1 MSKSAYFNKE
11 AQDALVAG
19 INLVGNAAKTT
30 LGYAGKTVIIQQEEG
45 KPVVITKDGISVAK
59 EISPKDEKVKL
70 GADLAISVAKRQLNS
85 CGDGTTT
92 ATVLAQ
98 AIVNAGVRQIELSE
112 NKVNRTALRYGIEKA
127 KDYVI
132 EQLNNAAVAISTDE
146 QLNQIATV
154 SANGDEKL
162 GSIIAEAY
170 RKVTK
175 DGVVTVE
182 ETKARDISLSIRE
195 GMTFDRGWTSQFF
208 ITNQESQTAEFDNPY
223 ILLCNSKI
231 SNFSTLAN
239 VIKDVVQAEK
249 PLVIIAESFDNTVI
263 QGLAMNI
270 VRSGGRLKIACV
282 EAPGYGAR
290 RLDILRD
297 MAIYLDANV
306 ADDPMATTLEE
317 MSSADFGRCEK
328 VIIKKDET
336 IIRGGVGNPDLIA
349 KRIEAIKGEISACK
363 ENDTFEKEQLGKRL
377 GSLTNGIAVIQVGG
391 SSETE
396 IKELRDRLEDAQY
409 AVKAALE
416 EGYLP
421 GGGATLLHISKNA
434 KAVLK
439 SNNPDEQMGIDI
451 FVNAL
456 KAPFNTILDNAGVH
470 YDTIAQEVLDTQNI
484 NMGYNVKTLKVSNLI
499 EDGILDP
506 AKVVKGTVYAAS
518 SIAGV
523 ALTSS
528 VIICN
533 DPEENKGLS
542 LNMMPGMM

>member
-19 INLVGNAAKTT
+19 INLVGNAVKTT
-30 LGYAGKTVIIQQEEG
+30 LGAAGRTVVIARED
-45 KPVVITKDGISVAK
+45 KAPVITKDGVSVAK
-59 EISPKDEKVKL
+59 EIAPKDEKIKL
-70 GADLAISVAKRQLNS
+70 GADLAISVAQKQMDAV
-85 CGDGTTT
+85 GDGTTT

-112 NKVNRTALRYGIEKA
+112 NEVNRTALRYGIEKA

-132 EQLNNAAVAISTDE
+132 EQLNNAALSISTDE

-239 VIKDVVQAEK
+239 VIKDVVQAQK

-270 VRSGGRLKIACV
+270 VRSGGQLKIACV

-297 MAIYLDANV
+297 MAVYLDAEV
-306 ADDPMATTLEE
+306 ADDPMAMTLEE
-317 MSSADFGRCEK
+317 MSSAGFGRCEK

-336 IIRGGVGNPDLIA
+336 IIRGGVGNSDLIT
-349 KRIEAIKGEISACK
+349 KRIEAIKGEIGACK

-439 SNNPDEQMGIDI
+439 SDNPDEQMGIDI

-484 NMGYNVKTLKVSNLI
+484 NMGYNVKTLKISNLI

-528 VIICN
+528 VIICE
-533 DPEENKGLS
+533 DPEENKGLA

>member
-19 INLVGNAAKTT
+19 INLVGNAVKTT
-30 LGYAGKTVIIQQEEG
+30 LGAAGRTVVIARED
-45 KPVVITKDGISVAK
+45 KAPVITKDGVSVAR
-59 EISPKDEKVKL
+59 EIAPKDEKVKL
-70 GADLAISVAKRQLNS
+70 GADLAISVAQKQMDAV
-85 CGDGTTT
+85 GDGTTT

-112 NKVNRTALRYGIEKA
+112 NEVNRTALRYGIEKA

-239 VIKDVVQAEK
+239 VIKDVVQAQK

-270 VRSGGRLKIACV
+270 VRSGGQLKIACV

-297 MAIYLDANV
+297 MAIYLDAEV
-306 ADDPMATTLEE
+306 ADDPMSMTLEE
-317 MSSADFGRCEK
+317 MSSAAFGRCEK

-349 KRIEAIKGEISACK
+349 KRIEAIKGEINACK

-439 SNNPDEQMGIDI
+439 SDNPDEQMGIDI

-484 NMGYNVKTLKVSNLI
+484 NMGYNVKTLKISNLI

-528 VIICN
+528 VIICE
-533 DPEENKGLS
+533 DPEENKGLA

>member
-1 MSKSAYFNKE
+1 MSRSAYFDKE
-11 AQDALVAG
+11 AQDALVNG
-19 INLVGNAAKTT
+19 INMVADAVKTT
-30 LGYAGKTVIIQQEEG
+30 LGYAGNTVVIQRED
-45 KPVVITKDGISVAK
+45 KMPIITKDGVSVAK

-70 GADLAISVAKRQLNS
+70 GADLAISVAQKQLDAV
-85 CGDGTTT
+85 GDGTTT

-112 NKVNRTALRYGIEKA
+112 NEVNRTSLRRGIEKA

-132 EQLNNAAVAISTDE
+132 NKLNNLAVPISTDE

-208 ITNQESQTAEFDNPY
+208 ITNQESQTAEFDNAY
-223 ILLCNSKI
+223 VLLCNSKI
-231 SNFSTLAN
+231 SNFNTLAN
-239 VIKDVVQAEK
+239 VIKDIIQAQK
-249 PLVIIAESFDNTVI
+249 PLVVIAESFDNSVI
-263 QGLAMNI
+263 QALAMNI
-270 VRSGGRLKIACV
+270 IRSGGQLKIACV
-282 EAPGYGAR
+282 EAPSYGAR

-297 MAIYLDANV
+297 MGIYLGGEV
-306 ADDPMATTLEE
+306 ADDPMAISLEE
-317 MSSADFGRCEK
+317 MNSASFGRCEK
-328 VIIKKDET
+328 IIIKRDET
-336 IIRGGVGNPDLIA
+336 IIRGGAGKPEEIE
-349 KRIEAIKGEISACK
+349 KRIASIKGEIAVLK
-363 ENDTFEKEQLGKRL
+363 ENDTFEREQLGKRL
-377 GSLTNGIAVIQVGG
+377 GSLTNGVAVIHVGG
-391 SSETE
+391 SSEAE

-409 AVKAALE
+409 SVKAALE

-421 GGGATLLHISKNA
+421 GGGATLLHISKEA
-434 KAVLK
+434 KVELK
-439 SNNPDEQMGIDI
+439 SENVDEQIGIDI

-456 KAPFNTILDNAGVH
+456 KAPFNTILSNAGVH
-470 YDTIAQEVLDTQNI
+470 YDTLAQEILNTQDVKI
-484 NMGYNVKTLKVSNLI
+484 GYNVKTGKIANLI
-499 EDGILDP
+499 TDGILDP
-506 AKVVKGTVYAAS
+506 TKVVKGTVYAAS

-528 VIICN
+528 VIICQ
-533 DPEENKGLS
+533 DPEENKAMS

>member
-1 MSKSAYFNKE
+1 MSRSAYFDKE
-11 AQDALVAG
+11 AQDALVNG
-19 INLVGNAAKTT
+19 INMVADAVKTT
-30 LGYAGKTVIIQQEEG
+30 LGYAGNTVVIQRED
-45 KPVVITKDGISVAK
+45 KMPIITKDGVSVAK

-70 GADLAISVAKRQLNS
+70 GADLAISVAQKQLDAV
-85 CGDGTTT
+85 GDGTTT

-112 NKVNRTALRYGIEKA
+112 NEVNRTSLRRGIEKA

-132 EQLNNAAVAISTDE
+132 NKLNNLAVPISTDE

-208 ITNQESQTAEFDNPY
+208 ITNQESQTAEFDNAY
-223 ILLCNSKI
+223 VLLCNSKI
-231 SNFSTLAN
+231 SNFNTLAN
-239 VIKDVVQAEK
+239 VIKDIIQAQK
-249 PLVIIAESFDNTVI
+249 PLVIIAESFDNSVI
-263 QGLAMNI
+263 QALAMNI
-270 VRSGGRLKIACV
+270 IRSGGQLKIACV
-282 EAPGYGAR
+282 EAPSYGAR

-297 MAIYLDANV
+297 MGIYLGGEV
-306 ADDPMATTLEE
+306 ADDPMAISLEE
-317 MSSADFGRCEK
+317 MSSASFGRCEK
-328 VIIKKDET
+328 IIIKRDET
-336 IIRGGVGNPDLIA
+336 IIRGGAGNPEEIE
-349 KRIEAIKGEISACK
+349 KRIASIKGEIAVLK
-363 ENDTFEKEQLGKRL
+363 ENDTFEREQLGKRL
-377 GSLTNGIAVIQVGG
+377 GSLTNGVAVIHVGG
-391 SSETE
+391 SSEAE

-409 AVKAALE
+409 SVKAALE

-421 GGGATLLHISKNA
+421 GGGATLLHISKEA
-434 KAVLK
+434 KVELK
-439 SNNPDEQMGIDI
+439 SENVDEQIGIDI
-451 FVNAL
+451 FINAL
-456 KAPFNTILDNAGVH
+456 KAPFNTILSNAGVH
-470 YDTIAQEVLDTQNI
+470 YDTIAQEILNTQDVKI
-484 NMGYNVKTLKVSNLI
+484 GYNVKTGKIANLI
-499 EDGILDP
+499 TDGILDP
-506 AKVVKGTVYAAS
+506 TKVVKGTVYAAS

-528 VIICN
+528 VIICQ
-533 DPEENKGLS
+533 DPEENKAMS

>member
-1 MSKSAYFNKE
+1 MSRSAYFDKE
-11 AQDALVAG
+11 AQDALVNG
-19 INLVGNAAKTT
+19 INMVADAVKTT
-30 LGYAGKTVIIQQEEG
+30 LGYAGNTVVIQRED
-45 KPVVITKDGISVAK
+45 KMPIITKDGVSVAK

-70 GADLAISVAKRQLNS
+70 GADLAISVAQKQLDAV
-85 CGDGTTT
+85 GDGTTT

-112 NKVNRTALRYGIEKA
+112 NEVNRTSLRRGIEKA

-132 EQLNNAAVAISTDE
+132 NKLNNLAVPISTDE

-208 ITNQESQTAEFDNPY
+208 ITNQESQTAEFDNAY
-223 ILLCNSKI
+223 VLLCNSKI
-231 SNFSTLAN
+231 SNFNTLAN
-239 VIKDVVQAEK
+239 VIKDIIQAQK
-249 PLVIIAESFDNTVI
+249 PLVVIAESFDNSVI
-263 QGLAMNI
+263 QALAMNI
-270 VRSGGRLKIACV
+270 IRSGGQLKIACV
-282 EAPGYGAR
+282 EAPSYGAR

-297 MAIYLDANV
+297 MGIYLGGEV
-306 ADDPMATTLEE
+306 ADDPMAISLEE
-317 MSSADFGRCEK
+317 MNSASFGRCEK
-328 VIIKKDET
+328 IIIKRDET
-336 IIRGGVGNPDLIA
+336 IIRGGAGNPEEIE
-349 KRIEAIKGEISACK
+349 KRIASIKGEMAVLK
-363 ENDTFEKEQLGKRL
+363 ENDTFEREQLGKRL
-377 GSLTNGIAVIQVGG
+377 GSLTNGVAVIHVGG
-391 SSETE
+391 SSEAE

-409 AVKAALE
+409 SVKAALE

-421 GGGATLLHISKNA
+421 GGGATLLHISKEA
-434 KAVLK
+434 KVELK
-439 SNNPDEQMGIDI
+439 SENVDEQIGIDI

-456 KAPFNTILDNAGVH
+456 KAPFNTILSNAGVH
-470 YDTIAQEVLDTQNI
+470 YDTLAQEILNTQDVKI
-484 NMGYNVKTLKVSNLI
+484 GYNVKTGKIANLI
-499 EDGILDP
+499 TDGILDP
-506 AKVVKGTVYAAS
+506 TKVVKGTVYAAS

-528 VIICN
+528 VIICQ
-533 DPEENKGLS
+533 DPEENKAMS

>member
-19 INLVGNAAKTT
+19 INLVGNAVKTT
-30 LGYAGKTVIIQQEEG
+30 LGAAGRTVVIARED
-45 KPVVITKDGISVAK
+45 KSPVITKDGVSVAR
-59 EISPKDEKVKL
+59 EIAPKDEKVKL
-70 GADLAISVAKRQLNS
+70 GADLAISVAQKQMDAV
-85 CGDGTTT
+85 GDGTTT

-112 NKVNRTALRYGIEKA
+112 NEVNRTALRYGIEKA
-127 KDYVI
+127 RDYVI
-132 EQLNNAAVAISTDE
+132 EKLNLASLQITSDE

-239 VIKDVVQAEK
+239 VIKDVVQAQK
-249 PLVIIAESFDNTVI
+249 PLVIIAESFDNSVI

-270 VRSGGRLKIACV
+270 VRSGGQLKIACV

-297 MAIYLDANV
+297 MAIYLNAEV
-306 ADDPMATTLEE
+306 ADDPMAMTLEE
-317 MSSADFGRCEK
+317 MSSAAFGRCEK

-336 IIRGGVGNPDLIA
+336 IIRGGAGDPETIS
-349 KRIEAIKGEISACK
+349 KRIEAIKGEIGALK

-409 AVKAALE
+409 SVKAALE

-421 GGGATLLHISKNA
+421 GGGATLLHISKDA
-434 KAVLK
+434 KNVLK
-439 SNNPDEQMGIDI
+439 SDNPDEQMGIDI

-470 YDTIAQEVLDTQNI
+470 YDTISQEVLETKDI
-484 NMGYNVKTLKVSNLI
+484 NVGYNVKTLKISNLI

-506 AKVVKGTVYAAS
+506 TKVVKGTVYAAS

>member
-19 INLVGNAAKTT
+19 INLVGNAVKTT
-30 LGYAGKTVIIQQEEG
+30 LGAAGRTVVIARED
-45 KPVVITKDGISVAK
+45 KAPVITKDGVSVAK

-70 GADLAISVAKRQLNS
+70 GADLAISVAQKQMDAV
-85 CGDGTTT
+85 GDGTTT

-112 NKVNRTALRYGIEKA
+112 NEVNRTALRYGIEKA

-208 ITNQESQTAEFDNPY
+208 ITNQESQTVEFDNPY

-239 VIKDVVQAEK
+239 VIKDVVQAQK
-249 PLVIIAESFDNTVI
+249 PLLIIAESFDNTVI

-270 VRSGGRLKIACV
+270 VRSGGQLKIACV

-297 MAIYLDANV
+297 MAIYLDAEV

-317 MSSADFGRCEK
+317 MSSAGFGRCEK
-328 VIIKKDET
+328 VIVKKDET

-349 KRIEAIKGEISACK
+349 KRIEAIKGEISALK
-363 ENDTFEKEQLGKRL
+363 ENDTYEKEQLGKRL

-409 AVKAALE
+409 SVKAALE

-421 GGGATLLHISKNA
+421 GGGATLLHISKDA

-439 SNNPDEQMGIDI
+439 SDNPDEQMGIDI

-470 YDTIAQEVLDTQNI
+470 YDTIAQEVLDTGI
-484 NMGYNVKTLKVSNLI
+484 ISMGYNVKTLKVANLI

-528 VIICN
+528 VIICE
-533 DPEENKGLS
+533 DPEENKGVS